1 MAALTVTI
9 RVVELA
15 HCPASGVKV
24 AVTSLPAEGSIL
36 AGDQVPEIP
45 LLEVV
50 GRGIGASFWQRGPGL
65 VKVGSLAVLTTTVME
80 VGLAHSP
87 GSGVKVAIRL

>member
-1 MAALTVTI
+1 MAALTVTV

-45 LLEVV
+45 LLEVE
-50 GRGIGASFWQRGPGL
+50 GREIGVSF
-65 VKVGSLAVLTTTVME
+65 
-80 VGLAHSP
+80 
-87 GSGVKVAIRL
+87 